1 MLKALSITAASLALA
16 VSAAPLAAQD
26 QTREER
32 AEQAFQELVEGR
44 TAGEPIRCISTFQS
58 NRLRVEE
65 YVGLVYERGDTI
77 WVARARNP
85 RSLDRWD
92 VPVIE
97 RYGSRLC
104 TNDVMRTIDRTS
116 GMFSGALTLGDWVPY
131 TLNAEEAAD

>member
-16 VSAAPLAAQD
+16 ISAAPLSAQD
-26 QTREER
+26 REER
-32 AEQAFQELVEGR
+32 AEQAFQELIEGR
-44 TAGEPIRCISTFQS
+44 TAGEPTNCINTFQP

-65 YVGLVYERGDTI
+65 HVGLVYERGDTI

-85 RSLDRWD
+85 ENLSHWD

-116 GMFSGALTLGDWVPY
+116 GMFSGVLMLDDFVPY
-131 TLNAEEAAD
+131 TRNADSADG

>member
-1 MLKALSITAASLALA
+1 MLKSLSLSVAVAAMALA
-16 VSAAPLAAQD
+16 APASAQD
-26 QTREER
+26 REER

-44 TAGEPIRCISTFQS
+44 TAGEPTNCISTFQS

-65 YVGLVYERGDTI
+65 HVGLVYERGDTI

-97 RYGSRLC
+97 RHGSRLC
-104 TNDVMRTIDRTS
+104 SNDVMRTIDRSS
-116 GMFSGALTLGDWVPY
+116 GMFSGVLLLDDFVPY
-131 TLNAEEAAD
+131 TLDETAEG